1 MDWTQIV
8 IAVIGGLFTGGGLM
22 IFFTR
27 REVKDGKAAE
37 NMQKVVDS
45 MQKSL
50 DAKDRI
56 IEEQEQRRK
65 ELKDDVDKKDA
76 KIDELQR
83 EKSAMRDKLEQE
95 KSEMRDTIDDLST
108 RLAVASMMRCVKLK
122 CDDRDPPFGTIV
134 ELAGLKQTDLVKL
147 SKTEH

>member
-1 MDWTQIV
+1 MDWTQI
-8 IAVIGGLFTGGGLM
+8 AVALIGGLFVGGGLM
-22 IFFTR
+22 LIFTR
-27 REVKDGKAAE
+27 KEVKDGKAAE

-65 ELKDDVDKKDA
+65 ELKGDVDKKDA

-83 EKSAMRDKLEQE
+83 EKSEMRDK
-95 KSEMRDTIDDLST
+95 IDDLST
-108 RLAVASMMRCVKLK
+108 KFAVASMMRCVKLK
-122 CDDRDPPFGTIV
+122 CDDRDPPFGSIV
-134 ELAGLKQTDLVKL
+134 ELTGLKDIDLVSL
-147 SKTEH
+147 SKPN

>member
-1 MDWTQIV
+1 MDWTQII
-8 IAVIGGLFTGGGLM
+8 IAVISGLFVGGGLM
-22 IFFTR
+22 LIFTR
-27 REVKDGKAAE
+27 KEVKDGKAAE

-83 EKSAMRDKLEQE
+83 EKSAMRDKYEQE
-95 KSEMRDTIDDLST
+95 KSEMRDQIDDLKT
-108 RLAVASMMRCVKLK
+108 KNAVSSMMRCIKIK
-122 CDDRDPPFGTIV
+122 CDERDPPFGSIV
-134 ELAGLKQTDLVKL
+134 DLAGLKDADLVSL
-147 SKTEH
+147 SKTA

>member
-1 MDWTQIV
+1 MEWTQIA
-8 IAVIGGLFTGGGLM
+8 IAVIGGLFAGGGLM
-22 IFFTR
+22 LIFTR

-37 NMQKVVDS
+37 NMQRVVDS

-56 IEEQEQRRK
+56 IEEQEHRRE
-65 ELKDDVDKKDA
+65 ELKADVDKKDA

-83 EKSAMRDKLEQE
+83 EKSSMRDKFEQE

-108 RLAVASMMRCVKLK
+108 KLAVSSMMRCIKLG
-122 CDDRDPPFGTIV
+122 CAERDPPFGSIV
-134 ELAGLKQTDLVKL
+134 ELAGIKDMDLVSL
-147 SKTEH
+147 SKLK

>member
-1 MDWTQIV
+1 MDWTQI
-8 IAVIGGLFTGGGLM
+8 AVALIGGLFVGGGLM
-22 IFFTR
+22 LIFTR
-27 REVKDGKAAE
+27 KEVKDGKAAE

-65 ELKDDVDKKDA
+65 ELKGDVDKKDA

-83 EKSAMRDKLEQE
+83 EKSEMRDRFEKE
-95 KSEMRDTIDDLST
+95 KSEMRDKIDDLST
-108 RLAVASMMRCVKLK
+108 KFAVASMMRCVKLK
-122 CDDRDPPFGTIV
+122 CDDRDPPFGSIV
-134 ELAGLKQTDLVKL
+134 ELTGLKDIDLVSL
-147 SKTEH
+147 SKPN